1 MNKPSNSYTKYPM
14 AVTMI
19 LRKKDS
25 IKPVK
30 DLLEVLAIVNLSFR
44 K

>member
-1 MNKPSNSYTKYPM
+1 MNKPSDSYTKYPM

-19 LRKKDS
+19 LQKKDS

-30 DLLEVLAIVNLSFR
+30 DLLEVPAIVKLSFR